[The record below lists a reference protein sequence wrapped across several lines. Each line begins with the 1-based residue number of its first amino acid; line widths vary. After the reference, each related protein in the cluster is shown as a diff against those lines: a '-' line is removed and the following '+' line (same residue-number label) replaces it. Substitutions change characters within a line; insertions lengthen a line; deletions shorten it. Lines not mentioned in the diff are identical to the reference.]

1 MLADVARHGAPRV
14 ETWSVDDT
22 LLRVRLRAL
31 DDTRT
36 VSLLEIDVVHAG
48 SGRHIEQTLARSLDL
63 NLTEARMLA
72 YVWRGMTND
81 DIGQELRLKLGT
93 VKSRL
98 SRLYRRLGVRHR
110 SAAVLRAAEVL
121 A

>member
-1 MLADVARHGAPRV
+1 
-14 ETWSVDDT
+14 
-22 LLRVRLRAL
+22 
-31 DDTRT
+31 
-36 VSLLEIDVVHAG
+36 
-48 SGRHIEQTLARSLDL
+48 L